1 MRATIAALIRAISP
15 GDRLEAEQITATLA
29 WIASGAPLCRSAKP
43 AVPPQHL
50 VAYCVL
56 VDLSQ
61 KKLLLVDH
69 KNAGLWLPSGGHVEV
84 DEHPQ
89 TTVYRE
95 LNEELSISADFLCAT
110 PFFLTVTQTVG
121 ATAGHTDVSLW
132 YLLRGD
138 STQVLTFDAS
148 EFHAA
153 RWFAFDII
161 PFERADPQLSRF
173 MAKLKSKW
181 LEFT

>member
-56 VDLSQ
+56 VDPSQ

-95 LNEELSISADFLCAT
+95 LNEELSISADFLCVNGG
-110 PFFLTVTQTVG
+110 F
-121 ATAGHTDVSLW
+121 AGPLQAIV
-132 YLLRGD
+132 
-138 STQVLTFDAS
+138 
-148 EFHAA
+148 
-153 RWFAFDII
+153 
-161 PFERADPQLSRF
+161 
-173 MAKLKSKW
+173 
-181 LEFT
+181 